1 MKPALIIFCS
11 LILIVF
17 IIAKWQHRQKT
28 KWWQWLYETKLTD
41 KELSKVIQGVNAY
54 RAFIISSKHSEIEPM
69 KRALWVMLEKLRVN
83 YSPRGVLHSLKYT
96 SYNALF
102 NYGTGLISVK
112 ELELIFRKDH
122 PNLNLPNKIISNID
136 EYEKLINKQP
146 VGTEE
151 YKKHINAFIDKMKE
165 IPDWYNIIQAR
176 GNGHAMAEKSMNIKV
191 NDYEYWANG
200 HKEEYLLKFNDGN
213 LDIDGIKLRIEK
225 FSFIVVELE
234 KVIKKADELKFNIT
248 HEMHNDYCA
257 ARASLLG
264 AEYTLK
270 EIKKKQDV
278 LRVDENE
285 TNDINDVTYYKGKPF
300 SGIAFGSF
308 ESGTNFETEFK
319 DGLKHGLGK
328 EFYNNGQLKCELKY
342 ENDKM
347 VEVVNAFTI
356 DGVQIESGTRT
367 EDSRK
372 RLTYISK
379 IIENNKII
387 ETVED
392 SYSKLKGF
400 KEGFYDMSDWEQI
413 LFIILNMKKH
423 QPVKDNPINKVMFAT
438 WVGNEFRFTN
448 YSFTEDFKLTLAP
461 KLIEFYSN
469 DIELEELENF
479 FNDNVVW
486 KNNKSLNKSDNY
498 EIDNNLPAY
507 ENLLGVELFKKDL
520 SGLKAYCTER
530 PNMGGFFKK
539 LTNFIR
545 NGYSVSEVLSSS
557 DNDIN
562 DPEIREI
569 LATGFWD
576 ISNFLK
582 SMLDIKEN
590 DEVRKDYDACLEAI
604 QILKDY

>member
-1 MKPALIIFCS
+1 MKTALIIFGS

-17 IIAKWQHRQKT
+17 IIVKEAEYRQKT
-28 KWWQWLYETKLTD
+28 KWWRFNYIPQWLYETKLTD
-41 KELSKVIQGVNAY
+41 KELSNVIQRVNTY
-54 RAFIISSKHSEIEPM
+54 RAFIMSSKHSNEIESM
-69 KRALWVMLEKLRVN
+69 KLDLSEMLKELSVN
-83 YSPRGVLHSLKYT
+83 YYPRGVLHSLKYT
-96 SYNALF
+96 SYNALLSF
-102 NYGTGLISVK
+102 GEGLISVK

-122 PNLNLPNKIISNID
+122 PNLNLPNKIISDID
-136 EYEKLINKQP
+136 KYEALNSKQP
-146 VGTEE
+146 ISTEE
-151 YKKHINAFIDKMKE
+151 YKEQINLFIDKMKE

-191 NDYEYWANG
+191 NDYEYWANE

-225 FSFIVVELE
+225 FRFIIVELE
-234 KVIKKADELKFNIT
+234 KVIKKAAELKFNIT

-257 ARASLLG
+257 AKASLLG
-264 AEYTLK
+264 AEYTLI

-308 ESGTNFETEFK
+308 DSGTNFETEFK

-347 VEVVNAFTI
+347 VEVVKAFTI

-413 LFIILNMKKH
+413 LFIILNMKKN
-423 QPVKDNPINKVMFAT
+423 QP
-438 WVGNEFRFTN
+438 
-448 YSFTEDFKLTLAP
+448 
-461 KLIEFYSN
+461 
-469 DIELEELENF
+469 
-479 FNDNVVW
+479 
-486 KNNKSLNKSDNY
+486 
-498 EIDNNLPAY
+498 
-507 ENLLGVELFKKDL
+507 
-520 SGLKAYCTER
+520 
-530 PNMGGFFKK
+530 
-539 LTNFIR
+539 
-545 NGYSVSEVLSSS
+545 
-557 DNDIN
+557 
-562 DPEIREI
+562 
-569 LATGFWD
+569 
-576 ISNFLK
+576 
-582 SMLDIKEN
+582 
-590 DEVRKDYDACLEAI
+590 
-604 QILKDY
+604 